1 MKAVADCDGFLF
13 VLYSPLINAYL
24 CLTKDEDMDE
34 ILQWLTNGKDYQTGI
49 TLLERHQRNRML
61 VQHFRHST
69 PKFAAAKLEYE
80 LRKLLK
86 GKSVAANQ
94 TRPTA
99 PPWTLTN
106 VSKPKAAKSE
116 TPIPSIIVQAK
127 DELYGLFTA
136 ISTAHRKLYEL
147 GEGNSEDVV
156 AQRRRILEDRLPLIR
171 RYEKLYP
178 LKERYFDTGKVPD
191 ELVRMV
197 REKVVEEPAPVP
209 TDGRAELEKLTD
221 MELLKKEHSIKV
233 NINTTR
239 NRLEYQANRKLD
251 TPNPMPES
259 PLRSKLEA
267 KLADLRTQYANVT
280 EIIESRK

>member
-1 MKAVADCDGFLF
+1 
-13 VLYSPLINAYL
+13 
-24 CLTKDEDMDE
+24 MDE

-86 GKSVAANQ
+86 GRQKTPQQPAPLKPFINVFQRQKAKPAA
-94 TRPTA
+94 
-99 PPWTLTN
+99 
-106 VSKPKAAKSE
+106 E
-116 TPIPSIIVQAK
+116 IPDIIVQAK

-136 ISTAHRKLYEL
+136 ISIAHRKLYEL

-171 RYEKLYP
+171 RFEKLYP
-178 LKERYFDTGKVPD
+178 LKEKYFDTGEVPA

-197 REKVVEEPAPVP
+197 REKVEEQPAPVSMDNR
-209 TDGRAELEKLTD
+209 TELEKLTD
-221 MELLKKEHSIKV
+221 MELLKKQHSIKV
-233 NINTTR
+233 NINKTR
-239 NRLEYQANRKLD
+239 NRLEYQALKKLD

-267 KLADLRTQYANVT
+267 KLADLRSQYTIIT
-280 EIIESRK
+280 EIIESRR

>member
-94 TRPTA
+94 TSFPRSAMPVPA
-99 PPWTLTN
+99 SMN
-106 VSKPKAAKSE
+106 C
-116 TPIPSIIVQAK
+116 
-127 DELYGLFTA
+127 
-136 ISTAHRKLYEL
+136 IST
-147 GEGNSEDVV
+147 S
-156 AQRRRILEDRLPLIR
+156 RLKICS
-171 RYEKLYP
+171 K
-178 LKERYFDTGKVPD
+178 
-191 ELVRMV
+191 
-197 REKVVEEPAPVP
+197 A
-209 TDGRAELEKLTD
+209 GRTV
-221 MELLKKEHSIKV
+221 SFS
-233 NINTTR
+233 
-239 NRLEYQANRKLD
+239 
-251 TPNPMPES
+251 PN
-259 PLRSKLEA
+259 A
-267 KLADLRTQYANVT
+267 GV
-280 EIIESRK
+280 

>member
-1 MKAVADCDGFLF
+1 
-13 VLYSPLINAYL
+13 
-24 CLTKDEDMDE
+24 MDD
-34 ILQWLTNGKDYQTGI
+34 ILQWLTGDKDYLAGI
-49 TLLERHQRNRML
+49 ALLERHQRNRML

-86 GKSVAANQ
+86 GKVIAVVQ
-94 TRPTA
+94 TKPTA
-99 PPWTLTN
+99 PPWTVIN
-106 VSKPKAAKSE
+106 VSNPKAAKTE

-127 DELYGLFTA
+127 DELYELFTA

-147 GEGNSEDVV
+147 GEGNSEDIV
-156 AQRRRILEDRLPLIR
+156 AQRRRILEYRLPLIR

-178 LKERYFDTGKVPD
+178 LKEKYFDTGEVPA

-197 REKVVEEPAPVP
+197 REKVEEQPAPVP
-209 TDGRAELEKLTD
+209 VDGRAELEKLTD

-239 NRLEYQANRKLD
+239 NRLEYQANKKLD

-267 KLADLRTQYANVT
+267 KLADLRSQYTIIT
-280 EIIESRK
+280 EIIESRR

>member
-1 MKAVADCDGFLF
+1 M
-13 VLYSPLINAYL
+13 INAYL
-24 CLTKDEDMDE
+24 CRIKTEDMDE

-49 TLLERHQRNRML
+49 ALLEKHQRNRML

-86 GKSVAANQ
+86 GKSTATTQ

-99 PPWTLTN
+99 PPWTLIN
-106 VSKPKAAKSE
+106 LSKPKAAKSE

-127 DELYGLFTA
+127 DELYELFTA

-147 GEGNSEDVV
+147 GEGNSEEVV

-197 REKVVEEPAPVP
+197 REKVEEQPVPVP
-209 TDGRAELEKLTD
+209 TDGRAELEKLSD
-221 MELLKKEHSIKV
+221 MELLKKEHSLKV
-233 NINTTR
+233 NINKTR

-259 PLRSKLEA
+259 PLRTKLEA
-267 KLADLRTQYANVT
+267 KLNDLRNQYAT
-280 EIIESRK
+280 ITKIIGSRQ

>member
-1 MKAVADCDGFLF
+1 
-13 VLYSPLINAYL
+13 
-24 CLTKDEDMDE
+24 MDD
-34 ILQWLTNGKDYQTGI
+34 IIQWLTGGKDYAQGVAI
-49 TLLERHQRNRML
+49 FGRYAKNAALVRHFQC
-61 VQHFRHST
+61 T
-69 PKFAAAKLEYE
+69 TAKFAAAKLEYE

-86 GKSVAANQ
+86 GRAITSQPVRGTAQ
-94 TRPTA
+94 TVITTPKPKQPTA
-99 PPWTLTN
+99 VPDTI
-106 VSKPKAAKSE
+106 A
-116 TPIPSIIVQAK
+116 QAK
-127 DELYGLFTA
+127 NELYELFTA
-136 ISTAHRKLYEL
+136 ISTAHRNLYEL

-197 REKVVEEPAPVP
+197 REKVEEQPAPVP
-209 TDGRAELEKLTD
+209 MDARTELEKLTD
-221 MELLKKEHSIKV
+221 MELMKKEHSIKV
-233 NINTTR
+233 NINKTR

-267 KLADLRTQYANVT
+267 KLADLRSQYTIIT

>member
-49 TLLERHQRNRML
+49 TLLERHQRNCML

>member
-1 MKAVADCDGFLF
+1 M
-13 VLYSPLINAYL
+13 INAYL
-24 CLTKDEDMDE
+24 CLTNDEDMDE

-49 TLLERHQRNRML
+49 ALLERHQRNRML
-61 VQHFRHST
+61 VQHFQHST

-86 GKSVAANQ
+86 GKSVATNL

-99 PPWTLTN
+99 PPWTLIN

-127 DELYGLFTA
+127 DELYELFTA

-147 GEGNSEDVV
+147 GEGNSGDVV

-178 LKERYFDTGKVPD
+178 LKERYFDTGKLPD

-197 REKVVEEPAPVP
+197 REKVEEQPAPVP
-209 TDGRAELEKLTD
+209 MDGRAKLEKLTD
-221 MELLKKEHSIKV
+221 MELMKKEHSIKV

-267 KLADLRTQYANVT
+267 KLTDLRSQYTIIT
-280 EIIESRK
+280 EIIESRQ

>member
-1 MKAVADCDGFLF
+1 
-13 VLYSPLINAYL
+13 
-24 CLTKDEDMDE
+24 MDE

-49 TLLERHQRNRML
+49 ALLERHQRNRML
-61 VQHFRHST
+61 VQHFQHST

-86 GKSVAANQ
+86 GRQ
-94 TRPTA
+94 TTPQQPA
-99 PPWTLTN
+99 PRKPFIN
-106 VSKPKAAKSE
+106 VYKRQEKKPVDKL
-116 TPIPSIIVQAK
+116 PDIILQAK
-127 DELYGLFTA
+127 DELYKLFTA
-136 ISTAHRKLYEL
+136 ISIAHRKLYEL

-171 RYEKLYP
+171 MYEKLYP

-191 ELVRMV
+191 ELVRMI
-197 REKVVEEPAPVP
+197 REKVEEQPAPVP
-209 TDGRAELEKLTD
+209 MDARTELEKLSD
-221 MELLKKEHSIKV
+221 MELVKKEHSIKV

-267 KLADLRTQYANVT
+267 RLAELRSQYTIIT
-280 EIIESRK
+280 EIIESRR

>member
-1 MKAVADCDGFLF
+1 
-13 VLYSPLINAYL
+13 
-24 CLTKDEDMDE
+24 MDE
-34 ILQWLTNGKDYQTGI
+34 ILQWLTNGKDYNTGVSI
-49 TLLERHQRNRML
+49 LERHHKNRTF
-61 VQHFRHST
+61 VQHFRHT
-69 PKFAAAKLEYE
+69 TAKFAAAKLEYE

-86 GKSVAANQ
+86 GIAISQTLAQSVPAK
-94 TRPTA
+94 PFI
-99 PPWTLTN
+99 N
-106 VSKPKAAKSE
+106 VSKPKAKKSNE
-116 TPIPSIIVQAK
+116 PIPTVIVQGK
-127 DELYGLFTA
+127 DELYELFTA

-171 RYEKLYP
+171 MYEKLYP

-191 ELVRMV
+191 ELVHMI

-209 TDGRAELEKLTD
+209 MDARAELEKLSD
-221 MELLKKEHSIKV
+221 MELVKKEHSIKV

-267 KLADLRTQYANVT
+267 RLAELRSQYTIIT
-280 EIIESRK
+280 EIIESRR

>member
-1 MKAVADCDGFLF
+1 
-13 VLYSPLINAYL
+13 
-24 CLTKDEDMDE
+24 MDE

-49 TLLERHQRNRML
+49 ALLERHQRNRML
-61 VQHFRHST
+61 VQHFRHSS
-69 PKFAAAKLEYE
+69 PKFAATKLEYE

-86 GKSVAANQ
+86 GKSVPANQ
-94 TRPTA
+94 TKPTA
-99 PPWTLTN
+99 PPWTLIN

-127 DELYGLFTA
+127 DELYELFTA
-136 ISTAHRKLYEL
+136 ISIAHRKLYEL
-147 GEGNSEDVV
+147 GDGNSEDVM

-171 RYEKLYP
+171 RHDKLYP
-178 LKERYFDTGKVPD
+178 LKKLYDDTGIVSA
-191 ELVRMV
+191 ELVRMI

-209 TDGRAELEKLTD
+209 MDARAELEKLSD
-221 MELLKKEHSIKV
+221 MELVKKEHSIKV

-267 KLADLRTQYANVT
+267 KLADLRSQYTIIT
-280 EIIESRK
+280 EIIESRR

>member
-1 MKAVADCDGFLF
+1 
-13 VLYSPLINAYL
+13 
-24 CLTKDEDMDE
+24 MDE
-34 ILQWLTNGKDYQTGI
+34 ILQWLTNGKDYNTGVSI
-49 TLLERHQRNRML
+49 LERHHKNRTF

-99 PPWTLTN
+99 PPWTVIN
-106 VSKPKAAKSE
+106 VSKPKASKTE

-127 DELYGLFTA
+127 DELYELFTA

-147 GEGNSEDVV
+147 GEGNSEDIV
-156 AQRRRILEDRLPLIR
+156 AQRRRIMEDRLPLIR
-171 RYEKLYP
+171 RFEKLYP
-178 LKERYFDTGKVPD
+178 LKEKYFDTGEVPA

-197 REKVVEEPAPVP
+197 REKIEEQPAPVP
-209 TDGRAELEKLTD
+209 VDGRAELEKLSD
-221 MELLKKEHSIKV
+221 MELLKKQHSIKV

-267 KLADLRTQYANVT
+267 KLADLRSQYAT
-280 EIIESRK
+280 ITKIIESRQ

>member
-1 MKAVADCDGFLF
+1 
-13 VLYSPLINAYL
+13 
-24 CLTKDEDMDE
+24 MDD
-34 ILQWLTNGKDYQTGI
+34 IIQWLTNGKDYQTGI
-49 TLLERHQRNRML
+49 ALLERHQRNRML
-61 VQHFRHST
+61 VQHFQRST

-86 GKSVAANQ
+86 GKVVAAVQ
-94 TRPTA
+94 AKPTA
-99 PPWTLTN
+99 PPWTVIN
-106 VSKPKAAKSE
+106 VPKPKAAKAE
-116 TPIPSIIVQAK
+116 TPIPAIIVQAK
-127 DELYGLFTA
+127 DELYELFTA

-147 GEGNSEDVV
+147 GEGNSEDIV
-156 AQRRRILEDRLPLIR
+156 AQRRRILEDRLPFIR

>member
-34 ILQWLTNGKDYQTGI
+34 ILQWLTNGKEYQTGI
-49 TLLERHQRNRML
+49 ALLEKHQRNRML

-86 GKSVAANQ
+86 GKSTATTQ

-99 PPWTLTN
+99 PPWTLIN
-106 VSKPKAAKSE
+106 LSKPKAAKSE

-127 DELYGLFTA
+127 DELYELFTA

-147 GEGNSEDVV
+147 GEGNSEEVV

-197 REKVVEEPAPVP
+197 REKVEEQPVPVP
-209 TDGRAELEKLTD
+209 TDGRAELEKLSD
-221 MELLKKEHSIKV
+221 MELLKKEHSLKV
-233 NINTTR
+233 NINKTR

-259 PLRSKLEA
+259 PLRTKLEA
-267 KLADLRTQYANVT
+267 KLNDLRNQYAT
-280 EIIESRK
+280 ITKIIGSRQ

>member
-1 MKAVADCDGFLF
+1 
-13 VLYSPLINAYL
+13 
-24 CLTKDEDMDE
+24 MDE

-49 TLLERHQRNRML
+49 ALLERHQRNRML

-69 PKFAAAKLEYE
+69 PKFAAVKLEYE

-86 GKSVAANQ
+86 GKVVAAIQ
-94 TRPTA
+94 TKPTA
-99 PPWTLTN
+99 PLWTVIN
-106 VSKPKAAKSE
+106 VSKPKAAKTE

-127 DELYGLFTA
+127 DELYELFTA

-147 GEGNSEDVV
+147 GEGNSQDIV

-171 RYEKLYP
+171 RFEKLYP
-178 LKERYFDTGKVPD
+178 LKEKYFDTGEVPA
-191 ELVRMV
+191 ELSRMV
-197 REKVVEEPAPVP
+197 REKVEEQPAPVP
-209 TDGRAELEKLTD
+209 MDARAALEKLTD
-221 MELLKKEHSIKV
+221 MELMKKEHSIKV

-239 NRLEYQANRKLD
+239 NRLEYQANKKLD

-267 KLADLRTQYANVT
+267 KLADLRSQYTIIT
-280 EIIESRK
+280 EIIESRR

>member
-34 ILQWLTNGKDYQTGI
+34 ILQWLTNGKDYQTCI
-49 TLLERHQRNRML
+49 ALLERHQRNRML

-127 DELYGLFTA
+127 DELYELFTA

-147 GEGNSEDVV
+147 GEGNSEEVV

-280 EIIESRK
+280 EIIESRR

>member
-1 MKAVADCDGFLF
+1 
-13 VLYSPLINAYL
+13 
-24 CLTKDEDMDE
+24 MDE
-34 ILQWLTNGKDYQTGI
+34 ILQWLTNGKDYNTGVSI
-49 TLLERHQRNRML
+49 LERHHKNRTF
-61 VQHFRHST
+61 VQHFRHT
-69 PKFAAAKLEYE
+69 TAKFAAAKLEYE

-86 GKSVAANQ
+86 GKSEAATR

-99 PPWTLTN
+99 PPWTLIN

-127 DELYGLFTA
+127 GELYELFTA

-191 ELVRMV
+191 ELVRII

-209 TDGRAELEKLTD
+209 MDARAELEKLSD
-221 MELLKKEHSIKV
+221 MELVKKEHSIKV

-267 KLADLRTQYANVT
+267 KLADLRSQYTIIT
-280 EIIESRK
+280 EIIESRR

>member
-1 MKAVADCDGFLF
+1 MTAFFF
-13 VLYSPLINAYL
+13 VLYFPFINAYL
-24 CLTKDEDMDE
+24 CRIKTEDMDE

-49 TLLERHQRNRML
+49 ALLERHQRNRML

-86 GKSVAANQ
+86 GKVVAAVQ
-94 TRPTA
+94 TKPTV
-99 PPWTLTN
+99 PPWMVIN
-106 VSKPKAAKSE
+106 VSKPKAAKSK

-127 DELYGLFTA
+127 DELYELFTA

-147 GEGNSEDVV
+147 GEGNSEDIV

-171 RYEKLYP
+171 RFEKLYP
-178 LKERYFDTGKVPD
+178 LKKKYFDTGKVPD
-191 ELVRMV
+191 ELVHMI

-209 TDGRAELEKLTD
+209 MDARAELEKLSD
-221 MELLKKEHSIKV
+221 MELVKKEHSLKV

-267 KLADLRTQYANVT
+267 KLADLRSQYTIIT
-280 EIIESRK
+280 EIIESRR

>member
-1 MKAVADCDGFLF
+1 
-13 VLYSPLINAYL
+13 
-24 CLTKDEDMDE
+24 MDE
-34 ILQWLTNGKDYQTGI
+34 ILQWLTNGKDYNTGVSI
-49 TLLERHQRNRML
+49 LERHHKNRTF
-61 VQHFRHST
+61 VQHFRHT
-69 PKFAAAKLEYE
+69 TAKFAAAKLEYE
-80 LRKLLK
+80 LRKLIK
-86 GKSVAANQ
+86 G
-94 TRPTA
+94 RPKTPQQPA
-99 PPWTLTN
+99 PQ
-106 VSKPKAAKSE
+106 KPFINIYKRKEKKPADKL
-116 TPIPSIIVQAK
+116 PDIILQAK
-127 DELYGLFTA
+127 DELYELFTA

-147 GEGNSEDVV
+147 GEGNSGDVV

-197 REKVVEEPAPVP
+197 REKVEEQPAPVP
-209 TDGRAELEKLTD
+209 MDARAELEKLSD
-221 MELLKKEHSIKV
+221 MELVKKEHSIKV

-267 KLADLRTQYANVT
+267 KLADLRSQYTIIT
-280 EIIESRK
+280 EIIESRR

>member
-1 MKAVADCDGFLF
+1 
-13 VLYSPLINAYL
+13 
-24 CLTKDEDMDE
+24 
-34 ILQWLTNGKDYQTGI
+34 
-49 TLLERHQRNRML
+49 
-61 VQHFRHST
+61 VQHFRHSS
-69 PKFAAAKLEYE
+69 PKFAATKLEYE

-86 GKSVAANQ
+86 GKSVPANQ
-94 TRPTA
+94 TKPTA
-99 PPWTLTN
+99 PPWTLIN

-127 DELYGLFTA
+127 DELYELFTA
-136 ISTAHRKLYEL
+136 ISIAHRKLYEL
-147 GEGNSEDVV
+147 GDGNSEDVM

-171 RYEKLYP
+171 RHDKLYP
-178 LKERYFDTGKVPD
+178 LKKLYDDTGIVSA
-191 ELVRMV
+191 ELVRMI

-209 TDGRAELEKLTD
+209 MDARAELEKLSD
-221 MELLKKEHSIKV
+221 MELVKKEHSIKV

-267 KLADLRTQYANVT
+267 KLADLRSQYTIIT
-280 EIIESRK
+280 EIIESRR